1 MEREQEPILAVEHL
15 RKYFDAGTHVLAR
28 SKDQIKAVDDVSF
41 QVRRGSTFA
50 LVGESGCGK
59 STIARL
65 LLRLITATDGKAIF
79 EGRDL
84 FTLSDAEMRETRR
97 NIQMIFQDPYSS
109 LNPRW
114 QIRKIIS
121 EPLETHHIG
130 TKAEQVEAVEKILH
144 TVGLPEDCG
153 TRYAHEFSGGQRQ
166 RIGIAR
172 ALITNP
178 KFVLCDEPISALDV
192 SIQAQI
198 INLLRDLQEKYSLTY
213 LFITHDLRIV
223 NFLCDQV
230 AVMYLGKLVETGST
244 KDVFARRAHPYTQ
257 ALFSAIPIP
266 DPLYE
271 KREIPL
277 DGDVPSPLNP
287 PSGCR
292 FHTRCPFAKPICSEV
307 EPTLTEIAPGH
318 ACACHLHVAE

>member
-1 MEREQEPILAVEHL
+1 MEIKQESILQVEHL

-65 LLRLITATDGKAIF
+65 LLRLITATGGKAIF

-84 FTLSDAEMRETRR
+84 FTLSDSEMRETRR

-114 QIRKIIS
+114 QIRNIVA

-130 TKAEQVEAVEKILH
+130 TRAEQAEAVDRLLK
-144 TVGLPEDCG
+144 TVGLAEDCG

-178 KFVLCDEPISALDV
+178 KFIICDEPISALDV

-198 INLLRDLQEKYSLTY
+198 INLLRDLQQQYELTY

-223 NFLCDQV
+223 NFLCDHV
-230 AVMYLGKLVETGST
+230 AVMYLGKLVETGTT

-277 DGDVPSPLNP
+277 EGDVPSPLNP
-287 PSGCR
+287 PNGCR
-292 FHTRCPFAKPICSEV
+292 FHTRCPYAKPVCSEQ
-307 EPTLTEIAPGH
+307 EPELHEIAPGH
-318 ACACHLHVAE
+318 YCACHLHAEK

>member
-1 MEREQEPILAVEHL
+1 MSNPEPIMQVQHL
-15 RKYFDAGTHVLAR
+15 YKYFDAGRHLFAR

-41 QVRRGSTFA
+41 QVAYGSTFG

-84 FTLSDAEMRETRR
+84 FSLADSEMRETRR
-97 NIQMIFQDPYSS
+97 DIQMIFQDPYSS
-109 LNPRW
+109 LNPRL
-114 QIRKIIS
+114 QIRSIVA

-130 TKAEQVEAVEKILH
+130 TRAEQVETVENILH
-144 TVGLPEDCG
+144 TVGLPEDSG

-178 KFVLCDEPISALDV
+178 KFIVCDEPISALDV

-198 INLLRDLQEKYSLTY
+198 INLLRDLQEQYQLTY

-223 NFLCDQV
+223 NFLCDRV
-230 AVMYLGKLVETGST
+230 AVMYLGKLVETGT
-244 KDVFARRAHPYTQ
+244 IKEVFARRAHPYTQ

-266 DPLYE
+266 DPKYQKNELL
-271 KREIPL
+271 L
-277 DGDVPSPLNP
+277 DGDVPSPINP

-292 FHTRCPFAKPICSEV
+292 FHTRCAYVMPICSEK
-307 EPTLTEIAPGH
+307 EPLLQEIASGH
-318 ACACHLHVAE
+318 YCACHLHTAE

>member
-1 MEREQEPILAVEHL
+1 MESKRDPILEVEHL

-41 QVRRGSTFA
+41 RVERGSTFA

-65 LLRLITATDGKAIF
+65 LLRLITATDGRAVFDGK
-79 EGRDL
+79 DL
-84 FTLSDAEMRETRR
+84 FSLSNAGMRETRR
-97 NIQMIFQDPYSS
+97 DIQMIFQDPYSS

-114 QIRKIIS
+114 QVRKIIS

-130 TKAEQVEAVEKILH
+130 TKAEQTAAVENILH
-144 TVGLPEDCG
+144 TVGLSSDCG

-198 INLLRDLQEKYSLTY
+198 INLLRDLQERYALTY

-230 AVMYLGKLVETGST
+230 AVMYLGKLVETGAT
-244 KDVFARRAHPYTQ
+244 RDVFTKRAHPYTQ

-271 KREIPL
+271 KQEIPL
-277 DGDVPSPLNP
+277 EGDVPSPLNP

-292 FHTRCPFAKPICSEV
+292 FHTRCPYAKPVCSEQ
-307 EPTLTEIAPGH
+307 EPALKTIAPGH
-318 ACACHLHVAE
+318 CCACHLYGQD

>member
-1 MEREQEPILAVEHL
+1 MMSNPEPIMQVQNLY
-15 RKYFDAGTHVLAR
+15 KYFDAGRHLFAR

-41 QVRRGSTFA
+41 QVAYGSTFG

-84 FTLSDAEMRETRR
+84 FSLTDSEMREIRR

-109 LNPRW
+109 LNPRL
-114 QIRKIIS
+114 QIRSIVA

-130 TKAEQVEAVEKILH
+130 TRAEQIETVKNLLH
-144 TVGLPEDCG
+144 TVGLPEDSG

-178 KFVLCDEPISALDV
+178 KFIICDEPISALDV

-198 INLLRDLQEKYSLTY
+198 INLLRDLQEQYQLTY

-223 NFLCDQV
+223 NFLCDRV
-230 AVMYLGKLVETGST
+230 AVMYLGKLVETGT
-244 KDVFARRAHPYTQ
+244 IKDVFFRRAHPYTQ

-266 DPLYE
+266 DPKYQ
-271 KREIPL
+271 KNEIL
-277 DGDVPSPLNP
+277 LEGDVPSPINP

-292 FHTRCPFAKPICSEV
+292 FHTRCAFVMPICSEK
-307 EPTLTEIAPGH
+307 EPRLQEIASGH
-318 ACACHLHVAE
+318 YCACYLHTAE

>member
-1 MEREQEPILAVEHL
+1 
-15 RKYFDAGTHVLAR
+15 
-28 SKDQIKAVDDVSF
+28 
-41 QVRRGSTFA
+41 
-50 LVGESGCGK
+50 
-59 STIARL
+59 

-84 FTLSDAEMRETRR
+84 FSLADSEMRETRR
-97 NIQMIFQDPYSS
+97 DIQMIFQDPYSS
-109 LNPRW
+109 LNPRL
-114 QIRKIIS
+114 QIRSIVA

-130 TKAEQVEAVEKILH
+130 TRAEQVETVENILH
-144 TVGLPEDCG
+144 TVGLPEDSG

-178 KFVLCDEPISALDV
+178 KFIVCDEPISALDV

-198 INLLRDLQEKYSLTY
+198 INLLRDLQEQYQLTY

-223 NFLCDQV
+223 NFLCDRV
-230 AVMYLGKLVETGST
+230 AVMYLGKLVETGT
-244 KDVFARRAHPYTQ
+244 IKEVFARRAHPYTQ

-266 DPLYE
+266 DPKYQKNELL
-271 KREIPL
+271 L
-277 DGDVPSPLNP
+277 DGDVPSPINP

-292 FHTRCPFAKPICSEV
+292 FHTRCAYVMPICSEK
-307 EPTLTEIAPGH
+307 EPLLQEIASGH
-318 ACACHLHVAE
+318 YCACHLHTAE